1 VLDNQHNKIL
11 AILMFLYYSI
21 YAMNLNKHS
30 FNREGYNPDMYL
42 RFQAAVMLAH
52 GALDLAGK
60 ILGSHT
66 SAELEAYKI
75 VEGAKSELKR
85 IHFEELPMP
94 SCSRENR
101 KTPAQWCEKFG
112 VEVIDDDG
120 WRSGSNS
127 PSWSDPCT
135 QDMFLSRFMVSTT
148 RIVDKEKYLTYKHLF
163 Q

>member
-1 VLDNQHNKIL
+1 
-11 AILMFLYYSI
+11 MFLYYSI

-30 FNREGYNPDMYL
+30 FNREGYNPDMYP
-42 RFQAAVMLAH
+42 RFQEAVTIALA
-52 GALDLAGK
+52 ALDLAGN

-66 SAELEAYKI
+66 SAELAAYKI
-75 VEGAKSELKR
+75 VDNARSELKR
-85 IHFEELPMP
+85 IHFEEPYTPMP

-148 RIVDKEKYLTYKHLF
+148 RIVDKEKYLTYMHLF
-163 Q
+163 K